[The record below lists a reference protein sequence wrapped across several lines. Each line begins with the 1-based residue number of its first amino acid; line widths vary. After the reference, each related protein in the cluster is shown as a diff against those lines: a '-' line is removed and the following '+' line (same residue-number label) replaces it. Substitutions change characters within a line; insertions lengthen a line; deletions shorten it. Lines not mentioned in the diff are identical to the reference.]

1 MIQPSKKR
9 GCVIR
14 SPTGSDPAKC
24 CRRRMGRVDVI
35 GASDEADGSTE
46 VRDLRPALSFERFFE
61 QEQERLLRALS
72 VITGSRREA
81 EDLAQEAFTKVF
93 ERWEVVST
101 MAEPAGYLHR
111 TAMNLFRNQ
120 YRRAKVAITRA
131 VRLGPTQDVYKPIE
145 DRDAASRALGE
156 LTARQR
162 AALVLT
168 EALGYSG
175 EETGQL
181 LGIKASTVWALTHQ
195 ARNALHGSVENAD
208 QGVNDA

>member
-1 MIQPSKKR
+1 
-9 GCVIR
+9 
-14 SPTGSDPAKC
+14 
-24 CRRRMGRVDVI
+24 MGRVVVFE
-35 GASDEADGSTE
+35 GPGEARDGPTE
-46 VRDLRPALSFERFFE
+46 GRDLRPVITFERFFE
-61 QEQERLLRALS
+61 QEQERLLRMLS

-93 ERWEVVST
+93 QRWESVST
-101 MAEPAGYLHR
+101 MDEPAGYLHR

-120 YRRAKVAITRA
+120 YRRAKVAISRA
-131 VRLGPTQDVYKPIE
+131 VRVGPQQDVFKSVE
-145 DRDAASRALGE
+145 DRDAATRALGA

-175 EETGQL
+175 DEAGEL

-195 ARNALHGSVENAD
+195 ARAALHGTEEVT
-208 QGVNDA
+208 DA